1 MIYLLM
7 FLFAFN
13 QNIDNIKYSLNSQDL
28 ASSSVIFTKTADT
41 IDFYCSNDSYWI
53 YYKPELKEYDNIQ
66 NGKMSL
72 SKITYKP
79 ELITNEKTNHIKL
92 TNLKPGTY
100 YVSISEVSIN
110 APIESFLPI
119 NLTNENIV
127 QLVVREND
135 TYIGY
140 MTELLGTP
148 FILPPKLLG
157 VYGHQTDL
165 RIGTDCAE
173 LAIYGMRRMGYNI
186 PYCGPAGIVKYLEPT
201 NDLKEGTIIH
211 FGFQV
216 SVLYKDNG
224 LIGQLDDQDLVI
236 HAYLDKVSI
245 DKLGDTGL
253 LRNNYKLYKW
263 KN

>member
-1 MIYLLM
+1 MINLLM
-7 FLFAFN
+7 FFFIFC
-13 QNIDNIKYSLNSQDL
+13 QNFDGIKYSINNQEISN
-28 ASSSVIFTKTADT
+28 ASVIFTIKEDT
-41 IDFYCSNDSYWI
+41 IDLYCSGDAYWI
-53 YYKPELKEYDNIQ
+53 YYKPELKEYENFQ

-72 SKITYKP
+72 SNINYTAEWITD
-79 ELITNEKTNHIKL
+79 NKTNHIKL
-92 TNLKPGTY
+92 KNLNPGTY
-100 YVSISEVSIN
+100 YIGITNDN
-110 APIESFLPI
+110 AETQIESFLPI
-119 NLTNENIV
+119 HLTNNNII

-140 MTELLGTP
+140 LSELLGTP

-157 VYGHQTDL
+157 VYGHQTDM

-173 LAIYGMRRMGYNI
+173 LAIYGKRRMGYNI
-186 PYCGPAGIVKYLEPT
+186 PYCGPAGIVKYLVPT

-224 LIGQLDDQDLVI
+224 QVGQLDDQDLVI
-236 HAYLDKVSI
+236 HAYRDKVSI

-253 LRNNYKLYKW
+253 LQYTYKLYKW